1 MEKGNNY
8 IVAFFTSVSYKF
20 LKNRIVLGG
29 FKQDRFLKERNEI
42 TKEKYNIKKYFELHI
57 KPEIE

>member
-8 IVAFFTSVSYKF
+8 IVAFLTSVSYIF

-29 FKQDRFLKERNEI
+29 FKQDRFLKERNEN
-42 TKEKYNIKKYFELHI
+42 TKEKDNIKINLKI
-57 KPEIE
+57 K